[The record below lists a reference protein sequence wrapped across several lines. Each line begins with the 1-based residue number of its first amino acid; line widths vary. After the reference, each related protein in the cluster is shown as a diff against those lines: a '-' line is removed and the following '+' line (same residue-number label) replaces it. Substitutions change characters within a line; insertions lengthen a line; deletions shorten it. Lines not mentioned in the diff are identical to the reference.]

1 MKGFLIM
8 LFAFLFLLCFVF
20 FEEYYVRNTSDELAF
35 MISDVQNLNEFEK
48 VKRRWEKEEKRL
60 SWFVNHKE
68 LEKITLELE
77 SAEEYLKANNEN
89 LYKAHIVR
97 VKIKMENL
105 PNY

>member
-8 LFAFLFLLCFVF
+8 LFAFLLLLVFVF
-20 FEEYYVRNTSDELAF
+20 FEEYYVRNTSDELV
-35 MISDVQNLNEFEK
+35 MIIDEVKNISDFEK
-48 VKRRWEKEEKRL
+48 VVKIWKKEEKKL

-77 SAEEYLKANNEN
+77 SAEEYLKGNNLI
-89 LYKAHIVR
+89 LYNSHIVR
-97 VKIKMENL
+97 TKVRIENL

>member
-20 FEEYYVRNTSDELAF
+20 FEEYYVRNTSDELAL
-35 MISDVQNLNEFEK
+35 MISNVQNLKEFEK
-48 VKRRWEKEEKRL
+48 VQKRWEKEEKRL
-60 SWFVNHKE
+60 SWFVNNKE

-89 LYKAHIVR
+89 FYKSHIVR
-97 VKIKMENL
+97 AKIRMENL